1 MLPSVRVCQASA
13 FFPRRIEATPFMAP
27 TPMGDEMPEET
38 VREHRSTLFGRRI
51 PQLTTVELRQLKAVH
66 VYVPEVPIF
75 YSIPREGFCDS
86 GLRHACLEPDSGE
99 QLIEKGMIFD
109 SLEDLKFF

>member
-13 FFPRRIEATPFMAP
+13 FVPRRTEATPFMAP

-38 VREHRSTLFGRRI
+38 VREHRSTFFGRRI
-51 PQLTTVELRQLKAVH
+51 PQLITVELRQLKAVH
-66 VYVPEVPIF
+66 VDVPDVPIF
-75 YSIPREGFCDS
+75 HSILKECFCDS

-99 QLIEKGMIFD
+99 
-109 SLEDLKFF
+109 